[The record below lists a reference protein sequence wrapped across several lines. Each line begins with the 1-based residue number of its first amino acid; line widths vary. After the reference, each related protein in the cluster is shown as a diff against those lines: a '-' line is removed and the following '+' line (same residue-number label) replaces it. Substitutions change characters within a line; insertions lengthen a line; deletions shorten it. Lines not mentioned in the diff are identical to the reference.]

1 MRFAFPFLRSL
12 AAPSLLSTAL
22 AFPLFA
28 PPSPFSAINDLAAP
42 SVFADEVPEGA
53 ATRVEFVAFDG
64 TTQRYFERLPE
75 NFDPNR
81 PTTLLIALH
90 GHGSDGAQ
98 IFAGKYAEF
107 EALLDVANERG
118 AVVVS
123 PDYRD
128 RTSWMGPAAEK
139 DVAQIIA
146 EQRDKHNVNRVVI
159 SGASMGGSSA
169 LTFAVRRPDLID
181 GVVSINGTANHLE
194 YEKFQ
199 DAISASFGG
208 SKTEVPLEYKN
219 RSAEYFPER
228 LIDKPSAFTLGG
240 RDEIV
245 PPDSAKRLAEA
256 LQKIGAPALLLYR
269 PEGGHSTTYDDV
281 RTAAEFVFDALEK
294 AETSPNDAK

>member
-1 MRFAFPFLRSL
+1 MRSVLAPLRSL
-12 AAPSLLSTAL
+12 AAPSLLSAVLAL
-22 AFPLFA
+22 PLFT
-28 PPSPFSAINDLAAP
+28 PFSPFSAND
-42 SVFADEVPEGA
+42 SA
-53 ATRVEFVAFDG
+53 ATRVEFAAFDG

-75 NFDPNR
+75 NFDPRR

-107 EALLDVANERG
+107 EALLDVAAERG

-128 RTSWMGPAAEK
+128 RTSWMGPAAEN
-139 DVAQIIA
+139 DVAQIVA
-146 EQRDKHNVNRVVI
+146 EQKDKRNINRVVV

-181 GVVSINGTANHLE
+181 GVISINGTANHLE

-208 SKTEVPLEYKN
+208 SKTEIPLEYKN

-228 LIDKPSAFTLGG
+228 LVEKPSAFTLGG

-245 PPDSAKRLAEA
+245 PPASAKRLAEA
-256 LQKIGAPALLLYR
+256 LQKIGAPVLLLYR

-294 AETSPNDAK
+294 TEPTPNDAK

>member
-1 MRFAFPFLRSL
+1 MRSVSAFLRSL
-12 AAPSLLSTAL
+12 AAPTLLSTAL
-22 AFPLFA
+22 ALPLF
-28 PPSPFSAINDLAAP
+28 SPFSLFSAFESAATP
-42 SVFADEVPEGA
+42 VVFADEVPEGA

-75 NFDPNR
+75 NLNPNR

-107 EALLDVANERG
+107 NALLDVAAERG
-118 AVVVS
+118 AIVVS

-139 DVAQIIA
+139 DVAQIVA
-146 EQRDKHNVNRVVI
+146 EQRDKRNVARVVI

-228 LIDKPSAFTLGG
+228 LID
-240 RDEIV
+240 
-245 PPDSAKRLAEA
+245 
-256 LQKIGAPALLLYR
+256 
-269 PEGGHSTTYDDV
+269 
-281 RTAAEFVFDALEK
+281 
-294 AETSPNDAK
+294 

>member
-1 MRFAFPFLRSL
+1 MRSVSVFLRSL
-12 AAPSLLSTAL
+12 AAPTLLSTAL
-22 AFPLFA
+22 ALPSFSPLF
-28 PPSPFSAINDLAAP
+28 PFSAFESVAP
-42 SVFADEVPEGA
+42 TAVFADEVPEGA

-75 NFDPNR
+75 NFASNR

-98 IFAGKYAEF
+98 IFLGKYAEF
-107 EALLDVANERG
+107 NALLDVASERG
-118 AVVVS
+118 AIVVS

-146 EQRDKHNVNRVVI
+146 EQKDKRNIARVVI
-159 SGASMGGSSA
+159 SGASMGGSSS
-169 LTFAVRRPDLID
+169 LTFAVRRPDLVD

-228 LIDKPSAFTLGG
+228 LIEKPSAFTLGG

-245 PPDSAKRLAEA
+245 PSNSAKRLAET
-256 LQKIGAPALLLYR
+256 LQKLGGDVLLLYR

-281 RTAAEFVFDALEK
+281 RAAAEFVFDALQK
-294 AETSPNDAK
+294 KNDAE

>member
-1 MRFAFPFLRSL
+1 MRSVSAFLRSL
-12 AAPSLLSTAL
+12 AAPTLLSAAL
-22 AFPLFA
+22 AFSPFPA
-28 PPSPFSAINDLAAP
+28 FFPFSAFPEAGTP

-75 NFDPNR
+75 NFDLKR

-107 EALLDVANERG
+107 NALLDVARERG

-139 DVAQIIA
+139 DVAQIVA
-146 EQRDKHNVNRVVI
+146 EQRDKRNITRVVI
-159 SGASMGGSSA
+159 SGASMGGSSS

-208 SKTEVPLEYKN
+208 SKTAVPLEYKN

-228 LIDKPSAFTLGG
+228 LIEKPTAFTLGG

-245 PPDSAKRLAEA
+245 PPDSAKRLAET
-256 LQKIGAPALLLYR
+256 LEKIGAPVLLLYR

-281 RTAAEFVFDALEK
+281 RAAAEFVFDALEK
-294 AETSPNDAK
+294 AETPTDDAE

>member
-1 MRFAFPFLRSL
+1 MRSVSAFLRSL
-12 AAPSLLSTAL
+12 AAPTLLSTAL
-22 AFPLFA
+22 ALPLFT
-28 PPSPFSAINDLAAP
+28 PSFLFPAFAGAASS
-42 SVFADEVPEGA
+42 SVFADEVPKSA
-53 ATRVEFVAFDG
+53 ATWVGFVAFDG
-64 TTQRYFERLPE
+64 TPQRYFERLPE
-75 NFDPNR
+75 NFDPKR

-107 EALLDVANERG
+107 EALLDVAKERG
-118 AVVVS
+118 AIVVS

-146 EQRDKHNVNRVVI
+146 EQRDKRDITRVVI

-181 GVVSINGTANHLE
+181 GVISINGTANHLE
-194 YEKFQ
+194 YENFQ

-208 SKTEVPLEYKN
+208 SKTAVPLEYKN

-228 LIDKPSAFTLGG
+228 LTEKPSAFTLGG

-245 PPDSAKRLAEA
+245 PPNSAKRLAET
-256 LQKIGAPALLLYR
+256 LEKIGAPVLLLYR

-281 RTAAEFVFDALEK
+281 RAAAEFVFDALEK
-294 AETSPNDAK
+294 AETPPNDAE

>member
-1 MRFAFPFLRSL
+1 M
-12 AAPSLLSTAL
+12 
-22 AFPLFA
+22 
-28 PPSPFSAINDLAAP
+28 
-42 SVFADEVPEGA
+42 
-53 ATRVEFVAFDG
+53 
-64 TTQRYFERLPE
+64 
-75 NFDPNR
+75 
-81 PTTLLIALH
+81 IALH

-98 IFAGKYAEF
+98 IFLGQYAEF
-107 EALLDVANERG
+107 NALLDVAAERG
-118 AVVVS
+118 AIVVS

-128 RTSWMGPAAEK
+128 RTSWMGQAAEN

-146 EQRDKHNVNRVVI
+146 EQRDKRNISRVVI

-228 LIDKPSAFTLGG
+228 LIEKPSAFTLGG

-245 PPDSAKRLAEA
+245 PPNSAKRLAET
-256 LQKIGAPALLLYR
+256 LQKIGGDVLLLYR

-281 RTAAEFVFDALEK
+281 RAAAEFVFNALEK
-294 AETSPNDAK
+294 ANDIE